1 MASTDVLVGDLFIQY
16 QLAHHDVE
24 SLSYYD
30 TPDIREPRWV
40 VNCRNPRCPSRT
52 ALPLGFATYA
62 DAERAVL
69 ALVRENLAFTEAMH
83 QRIKVEHDW
92 ESVKRIMIEALNW

>member
-1 MASTDVLVGDLFIQY
+1 MTMPDVLAGDLFIQF
-16 QLAHHDVE
+16 QLTRHDAE
-24 SLSYYD
+24 SRSYYD
-30 TPDIREPRWV
+30 TPDIRERRWV
-40 VNCRNPRCPSRT
+40 VNCRNPRCPCRT

-69 ALVRENLAFTEAMH
+69 ALVRENLAYTDAMH

-92 ESVKRIMIEALNW
+92 ESVKRIMLEALNW